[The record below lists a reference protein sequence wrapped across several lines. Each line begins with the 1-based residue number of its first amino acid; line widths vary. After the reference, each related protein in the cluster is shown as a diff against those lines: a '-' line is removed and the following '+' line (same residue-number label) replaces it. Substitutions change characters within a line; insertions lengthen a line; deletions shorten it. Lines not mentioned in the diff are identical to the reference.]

1 MGVGRRQHRG
11 GRVAGP
17 RMVDASGAGRAA
29 RLLASLLGT
38 ALLAGA
44 ASAPSLAAPDPPAI
58 PWHRAQEAA
67 AKAAALA
74 ARYGA
79 SGPWPHVEV
88 LEAPLAVSL
97 PIDATFY
104 DLRLDLDPVTR
115 VVRGDVAIEA
125 RVGSASLAAVLLDFD
140 STLHVDSLRVDG
152 APATFTHSTDDL
164 TVQLGR
170 TYVPGEP
177 VRIEVLYAGTP
188 STSGSLHFDT
198 RNGQPV
204 IWTLSEPYGSRTW
217 WPCQD
222 TPADK
227 ADSVHVDLTV
237 PANLLAVSN
246 GTLADTINTGGWTTW
261 QWRER
266 YPITP
271 YLVSVAAHPYTPLA
285 TTYVPLAGGA
295 MPVTLWSYP
304 DQVQLAQPFLVT
316 TVNVLN
322 RFATLFGEYPFVTE
336 KYDIAQFPWGGGME
350 HQTATSQCC
359 WSNMLTVHE
368 TAHQWFGDA
377 ITCETFSDIWLNEGF
392 ATYCEALWD
401 EGTGGAA
408 AYRANIMA
416 NRFYGN
422 GTIWVPPGSSFG
434 RIFDGNLSYNKA
446 SWVLHMLRG
455 VLGDTAFF
463 ATLRAYATDPSF
475 AYGTATT
482 ADFQSVAETTSGRD
496 LDDFFARWIY
506 APYYPT
512 YLYDW
517 TAAPEGAGWRLDLAV
532 EQIQTQGL
540 YRMPLGVRVT
550 TGAGTESFVVED
562 SLQSQGFAL
571 AVGAEPLAVTLDPDD
586 WILCTTEPA
595 LRNPN
600 FWRGVLVVN
609 GVPWSVGTELTS
621 AYGDSVFS
629 AGYPFSFWDVH
640 AAPTGGYVPQLPP
653 PLGHGTLPPELLQ
666 EFSTVV
672 WVGDADLDQWN
683 DASLVSY
690 LRAGGNLLFM
700 GRRGQEYM
708 HPSRSSRL
716 GLRWAESASAT
727 LASATAAYPG
737 FVSMARTGT
746 QSGCAVFETS
756 FDHPETMLLLT
767 ETQSFSVARGIAA
780 WRRPPHGGTV
790 RSSGGHFA
798 FVSGRP
804 YRWEHPGLRANA
816 RTILAQL
823 FGEPLSPTGAAP
835 PAAVTRLFA
844 PSPNPFNPGAAVR
857 WELAREGRVRMQI
870 FDAAGRR
877 VRGLLD
883 AVRPAGPGRIVWDGS
898 DESGHR
904 VASGVYHLRFEADG
918 TARTTKLT
926 VVR

>member
-1 MGVGRRQHRG
+1 
-11 GRVAGP
+11 
-17 RMVDASGAGRAA
+17 
-29 RLLASLLGT
+29 LAV
-38 ALLAGA
+38 
-44 ASAPSLAAPDPPAI
+44 LAAPLLAAPAPDSGGRAQALDQPEQPAI

-74 ARYGA
+74 SRWGT
-79 SGPWPHVEV
+79 SDPWTRADA
-88 LEAPLAVSL
+88 LGAPLTASL

-104 DLRLDLDPVTR
+104 DLRLDLDPAAR

-125 RVGSASLAAVLLDFD
+125 RMGGAALSSVLLDFD
-140 STLHVDSLRVDG
+140 ATLHVDSLRVDG
-152 APATFTHSTDDL
+152 APASFTHATDDL

-170 TYVPGEP
+170 AYAPGEP
-177 VRIEVLYAGTP
+177 LRIEVFYAGTP
-188 STSGSLHFDT
+188 SASASLHFDT
-198 RNGQPV
+198 RSGQPM

-227 ADSVHVDLTV
+227 ADSLHADLRV
-237 PANLLAVSN
+237 PANLIAVGN
-246 GTLADTINTGGWTTW
+246 GTLADTVQAGGWTTW

-271 YLVSVAAHPYTPLA
+271 YLVSVAAHPYTALA

-295 MPVTLWSYP
+295 MPVTLWSYA
-304 DQVQLAQPFLVT
+304 DQLPLAQPFLVT
-316 TVNVLN
+316 TVDVLD
-322 RFATLFGEYPFVTE
+322 RYASLFGEYPFVAE

-359 WSNMLTVHE
+359 WSVYLTAHE

-377 ITCETFSDIWLNEGF
+377 ITCESFSDIWLNEGF

-401 EGTGGAA
+401 EGTGGMA
-408 AYRANIMA
+408 AYRANIAA
-416 NRFYGN
+416 NRYYGN

-455 VLGDTAFF
+455 ILGDTAFF
-463 ATLRAYATDPSF
+463 ATLRAYATDPRF

-482 ADFQSVAETTSGRD
+482 ADFQSVAEATSGLD
-496 LDDFFARWIY
+496 LSDFFASWIY

-517 TAAPEGAGWRLDLAV
+517 TAVPDGPGWRLDLGI
-532 EQIQTQGL
+532 EQIQTQEL
-540 YRMPLGVRVT
+540 YQMPIGVRVT
-550 TGAGTESFVVED
+550 TAAGTESFVVQN
-562 SLQSQGFAL
+562 SQQSQGFAL
-571 AVGAEPLAVTLDPDD
+571 ALGAAPSAVTLDPDD

-621 AYGDSVFS
+621 AYRDSVFS
-629 AGYPFSFWDVH
+629 AGYPFSFWDSH
-640 AAPTGGYVPQLPP
+640 AAPAGGYVPELPP
-653 PLGHGTLPPELLQ
+653 PLGHGTLPPEVLE

-690 LRAGGNLLFM
+690 LRFGGNLLFL
-700 GRRGQEYM
+700 GRRGQEYL

-727 LASATAAYPG
+727 LAAATATYPG
-737 FVSMARTGT
+737 FASMARTGT
-746 QSGCAVFETS
+746 QSGCAVFETT
-756 FDHPETMLLLT
+756 FDQPETALLLT

-804 YRWEHPGLRANA
+804 YRWEHAALRANV
-816 RTILAQL
+816 RTILEQL
-823 FGEPLSPTGAAP
+823 FGEPTSPTGVTQP
-835 PAAVTRLFA
+835 PAVTRLHA
-844 PSPNPFNPGAAVR
+844 PSPNPFNPGITVR
-857 WELAREGRVRMQI
+857 WDLARAGRVRMQV
-870 FDAAGRR
+870 FDTAGRR
-877 VRGLLD
+877 VRVLLD
-883 AVRPAGPGRIVWDGS
+883 AIRPAGPGRVLWDGA
-898 DESGHR
+898 DDRGRR
-904 VASGVYHLRFEADG
+904 VASGVYHLRFAADG
-918 TARTTKLT
+918 VERTAKMTLLE
-926 VVR
+926 